1 MRIAVLRL
9 VILAAFCALLV
20 GAMLG
25 YIVRATFFPP
35 VQVHTQQFQ
44 VITQELKLPQTYY
57 CHGRATI
64 VDPAAIWQFDN
75 FSRCSTTPEPNVRY
89 P

>member
-1 MRIAVLRL
+1 MKRL
-9 VILAAFCALLV
+9 VTALVLFFLLF
-20 GAMLG
+20 GFALG
-25 YIVRATFFPP
+25 YGVRATFFPP
-35 VQVHTQQFQ
+35 VQVRTQQFQ